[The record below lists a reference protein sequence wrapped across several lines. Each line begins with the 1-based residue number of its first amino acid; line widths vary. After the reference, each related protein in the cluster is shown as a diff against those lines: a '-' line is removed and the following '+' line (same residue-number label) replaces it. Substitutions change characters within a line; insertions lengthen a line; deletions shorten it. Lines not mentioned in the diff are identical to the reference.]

1 LFQNDLYGGASKACP
16 ACCPPA
22 DVYSNSRRGPCQMN
36 IGISVHRARDGAQN
50 QVCNKARLCNTAHAC
65 NMKFVH
71 LHAHTR
77 AITLGR
83 MGARAGAAHVLTRA
97 QHITRAHV
105 LERINARANTL
116 SHTAYVLTRAQRIN
130 ARAQACSRACTHAPK
145 DGGAGGAAYAQPE
158 EALAHLVVAQPPAAV
173 HVQDL
178 RRTDGRAQRVRTR
191 ARADTCHGDMHTCMF
206 VCA

>member
-1 LFQNDLYGGASKACP
+1 MAERLKP
-16 ACCPPA
+16 ARP
-22 DVYSNSRRGPCQMN
+22 VVRQLTYMN

-116 SHTAYVLTRAQRIN
+116 SHPAYVLTRAQRIN
-130 ARAQACSRACTHAPK
+130 ARAQACSRAYAHMHQRTE
-145 DGGAGGAAYAQPE
+145 GRAGRRTRS
-158 EALAHLVVAQPPAAV
+158 
-173 HVQDL
+173 L
-178 RRTDGRAQRVRTR
+178 RRPSRISS
-191 ARADTCHGDMHTCMF
+191 
-206 VCA
+206 